1 VIVGVGVMEGVR
13 VMVEVLVIVGVAVA
27 VRVAVAVGVLVG
39 IEVEVAVGGS
49 GLGVAD
55 GVPAAGA
62 LHALNAAIPAI
73 SSHRMGVRICS
84 RELGMAYGESVGQPK
99 SSSNV
104 PKVA

>member
-1 VIVGVGVMEGVR
+1 MVGVGVMEGVR
-13 VMVEVLVIVGVAVA
+13 VMVGVFVIVDVAVA
-27 VRVAVAVGVLVG
+27 VRVAVVVGVLVG

-55 GVPAAGA
+55 GAPAAGA
-62 LHALNAAIPAI
+62 LHALKAVIPAI
-73 SSHRMGVRICS
+73 SSHRRGLRICS

-99 SSSNV
+99 SRSNV

>member
-1 VIVGVGVMEGVR
+1 
-13 VMVEVLVIVGVAVA
+13 
-27 VRVAVAVGVLVG
+27 VRVAVAVGTSVG
-39 IEVEVAVGGS
+39 VEEGVAVGGS

-62 LHALNAAIPAI
+62 LHALKAAVPAI
-73 SSHRMGVRICS
+73 SSHRLGLRICS

-99 SSSNV
+99 SRSNV

>member
-1 VIVGVGVMEGVR
+1 MVGVGVIVGVIVIVG
-13 VMVEVLVIVGVAVA
+13 VLVIVGVEVA
-27 VRVAVAVGVLVG
+27 VRVAVAVGVSVG

-55 GVPAAGA
+55 GLLAAGE
-62 LHALNAAIPAI
+62 LHALSAAIPAI
-73 SSHRMGVRICS
+73 SNHRLGLRKCS

-99 SSSNV
+99 SRSNV

>member
-1 VIVGVGVMEGVR
+1 MVGVGVMEGVR
-13 VMVEVLVIVGVAVA
+13 VMVGVLVVVGVAVA
-27 VRVAVAVGVLVG
+27 VRVAVAVGVSVG

-55 GVPAAGA
+55 GLLAAGA
-62 LHALNAAIPAI
+62 LHALKAAIPAI
-73 SSHRMGVRICS
+73 SSHRLGLRKYF

-99 SSSNV
+99 SRSNV